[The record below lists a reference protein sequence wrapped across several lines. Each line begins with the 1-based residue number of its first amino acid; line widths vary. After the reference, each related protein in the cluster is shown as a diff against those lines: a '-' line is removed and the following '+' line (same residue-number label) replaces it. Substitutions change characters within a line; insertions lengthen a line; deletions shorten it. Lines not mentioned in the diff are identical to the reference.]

1 MEDTL
6 SPEAAASLLQA
17 IAEGQGIEESISTQT
32 LLALAEMALDLER
45 MEICEK
51 LAISGH
57 AKASYDEDKES
68 MAWALFLIA
77 RVKLSDTLQRIQD
90 ARVEDQEIHIDVGL
104 LGALQEAR
112 EAAEDLQNIRLIGN
126 IEQLEGIHQKA
137 LGNIVGARDSFV
149 RSLASKEEMGDVLGT
164 ANSLHSLGEIAMDQN
179 QFEDA
184 LAFFDRAAE
193 TYEMAE
199 EMIECAHSLSLSS
212 HALIQINRLDEAN
225 ERLENSL
232 EIGREME
239 DISTQI
245 VAHWG
250 LADLGHLTE
259 NISLELENLQAAV
272 VLFIHLERPV
282 PEALRNR
289 LDEMID
295 SLDSQE

>member
-1 MEDTL
+1 
-6 SPEAAASLLQA
+6 
-17 IAEGQGIEESISTQT
+17 
-32 LLALAEMALDLER
+32 AEMALDLER

-51 LAISGH
+51 LAFSGH
-57 AKASYDEDKES
+57 AKASYDDDKES

-90 ARVEDQEIHIDVGL
+90 AKLDDQEIHVDGGL

-112 EAAEDLQNIRLIGN
+112 DAAEELKNIRLIGN
-126 IEQLEGIHQKA
+126 IEQLEGIHLKA
-137 LGNIVGARDSFV
+137 LGNITGARDSFV
-149 RSLASKEEMGDVLGT
+149 RSLASKEEIGDVLGT

-193 TYEMAE
+193 TYEMAQ

-282 PEALRNR
+282 PVALRNR